1 MILDVEVNVHIMTV
15 NILNKLQ
22 AMSVL
27 FAKVMNTLKC
37 PQNNVLTVAQLV

>member
-1 MILDVEVNVHIMTV
+1 MNNVHIMIA

-37 PQNNVLTVAQLV
+37 LKKNVLTVAQLV